1 MKLDKHNAI
10 TLEYSIWHFVSILLI
25 GCVVLLGMGV
35 MLLKMAVYAYALF
48 QAVLSGSWHVSML
61 VPILIIGMIAV
72 LLIACMYAINAMLKV
87 IKVRRIYLSN
97 QGIWVE
103 FFRRKHSYVLR
114 WSDIHRIVEDGNAIC
129 VYYYH
134 GHRYFYQQQHDE
146 CDAMQQVDNKAA
158 HDLNKIRLS
167 AHLRGYD
174 VKLLMQVLQTFEIGG
189 CSTSTKL

>member
-10 TLEYSIWHFVSILLI
+10 TLEYSIGHFALVVLV
-25 GCVVLLGMGV
+25 GCGVLLGMGV
-35 MLLKMAVYAYALF
+35 MLFKMAMYAYVLF
-48 QAVLSGSWHVSML
+48 QAVLSGSWHVIMF
-61 VPILIIGMIAV
+61 VPILMIGMLAV
-72 LLIACMYAINAMLKV
+72 LLIACMYAVNALLKV

-97 QGIWVE
+97 EGMWLE
-103 FFRRKHSYVLR
+103 FFRRKHSYVLK
-114 WSDIHRIVEDGNAIC
+114 WTDINRIVQDGNAIC

-146 CDAMQQVDNKAA
+146 CDAMQRVDNKAA
-158 HDLNKIRLS
+158 HDLKKIRLS

-174 VKLLMQVLQTFEIGG
+174 AKRLMRLLQTFEIGG